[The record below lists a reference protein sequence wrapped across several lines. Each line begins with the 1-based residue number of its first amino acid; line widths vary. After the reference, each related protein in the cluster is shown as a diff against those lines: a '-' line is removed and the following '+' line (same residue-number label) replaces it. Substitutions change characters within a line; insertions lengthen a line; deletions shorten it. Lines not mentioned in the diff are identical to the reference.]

1 MISSASDGLS
11 GLLQWSA
18 PVIFRP
24 LARCLRW
31 RLNEASAS
39 WRLARL
45 HSRVWRALISGE
57 MGNFDGLRSELVGE
71 LTAVGLSLDDLAEAD
86 AQTMSELLEIVIARF
101 RRSPRLSHGY
111 HLALIQLASRL
122 ALRGLKRR
130 DGRGAARHFITDS
143 SLKPRAL
150 RNCR

>member
-18 PVIFRP
+18 PVIFD
-24 LARCLRW
+24 
-31 RLNEASAS
+31 RLCVAYAGRLSESSAS

-57 MGNFDGLRSELVGE
+57 MENFDRLRSELVGE

-122 ALRGLKRR
+122 APAE
-130 DGRGAARHFITDS
+130 AA
-143 SLKPRAL
+143 
-150 RNCR
+150 